1 MTHFDRL
8 DAEMPLI
15 YDKNGLPKLNFNLS
29 KKKLLL
35 LGFLFIALLVIPLT
49 VYLVQQQQQT
59 QSHANPNTT
68 LAFIPASVTKSVGD
82 TVKFDVDVSP
92 GGNQVNFI
100 KLAIKFDPTKL
111 EANDQ
116 SFVLDPTSNLSI
128 VQGPT
133 VENDTISVVLS
144 IQNDPTKVIQKDNTK
159 IGSVTFNVIGEASTP
174 TEVSFDATQIQIRS
188 INSNNNDAFNE
199 NVFLNGPP
207 ADVTIQGAGSTTPTT
222 AEPTVATTPT
232 TEPTEAVT
240 PNPTDE
246 ANATPSTNQAPV
258 CESLA
263 IAPSAVG
270 DAPFDV
276 TFTVIGNDEDG
287 TIDKVSFNYGD
298 DSNVEDVST
307 GGGIGTAS
315 VSLDQAHTYESSGTF
330 TATAVL
336 TDDGGASS
344 DSSTCT
350 QAVTVSAGGSAS
362 ESATITPL
370 AATGPSNKVVGLGAI
385 GGVLF
390 LIGALLFLAL

>member
-1 MTHFDRL
+1 M
-8 DAEMPLI
+8 
-15 YDKNGLPKLNFNLS
+15 
-29 KKKLLL
+29 

-82 TVKFDVDVSP
+82 QVKFDVDVSP

-100 KLAIKFDPTKL
+100 KLVIKFDPTKL

-116 SFVLDPTSNLSI
+116 SFVLDPTSNLSV

-133 VENDTISVVLS
+133 VQNNTISVVLS
-144 IQNDPTKVIQKDNTK
+144 VQNDPTKVIQKDNTK
-159 IGSVTFNVIGEASTP
+159 IGSVTFNVIGEAASTP
-174 TEVSFDATQIQIRS
+174 TEVSFDSTQIQIRS
-188 INSNNNDAFNE
+188 INSSNNDAFNE

-207 ADVTIQGAGSTTPTT
+207 ADVTIQGAGSTTPTV
-222 AEPTVATTPT
+222 EPTAATTPT
-232 TEPTEAVT
+232 VEPTGANVT
-240 PNPTDE
+240 PSPTGG
-246 ANATPSTNQAPV
+246 AGVTPSTNQSPV

-276 TFTVIGNDEDG
+276 TFTVTGNDQDG
-287 TIDKVSFNYGD
+287 TINKVSFNYGD
-298 DSNVEDVST
+298 KSNVEEVTT
-307 GGGIGTAS
+307 GGGIGGAS
-315 VSLDQAHTYESSGTF
+315 VSLNQAHTYESSGTF

-350 QAVTVSAGGSAS
+350 QAVTVSAGGEAS
-362 ESATITPL
+362 NSATITPL
-370 AATGPSNKVVGLGAI
+370 AATGPSNKIVGLGAI